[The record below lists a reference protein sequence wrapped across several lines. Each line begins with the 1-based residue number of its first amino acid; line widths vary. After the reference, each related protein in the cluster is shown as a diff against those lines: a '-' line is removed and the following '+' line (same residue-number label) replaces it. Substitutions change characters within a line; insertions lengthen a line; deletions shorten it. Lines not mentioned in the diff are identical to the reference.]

1 MKIFLR
7 CTSQKGHRHYH
18 SSHKCHMLS
27 FRCQQL
33 EGEIYKFDDDCCA
46 GSDVSVS
53 PARCANGFTRTET
66 TSCGHGH
73 AWCDANGCKEYTC
86 KKSTS
91 CVEYV
96 GCYEDRTG
104 APDLPF
110 LVTDFNSVLVPSADG
125 YRMSSQVSEC
135 SNRCRKRNFTFA
147 ALQGAETCRCGD
159 TYGKYGVADG
169 RLCEKDEN
177 KGVALRCGDGKEGT
191 CVGINAVYRLTGQL
205 AVGGPLN
212 IR

>member
-1 MKIFLR
+1 M
-7 CTSQKGHRHYH
+7 
-18 SSHKCHMLS
+18 
-27 FRCQQL
+27 
-33 EGEIYKFDDDCCA
+33 DDDCCA
-46 GSDVSVS
+46 GSDSSVWS
-53 PARCANGFTRTET
+53 GRCANGFTRTET

-96 GCYEDRTG
+96 GCYEDQKD

-110 LVTDFNSVLVPSADG
+110 LVTDFNRVLVPSADG

-159 TYGKYGVADG
+159 TYGKYGLADG

-205 AVGGPLN
+205 AVGGPLDIPLHHAIN
-212 IR
+212 HITHH